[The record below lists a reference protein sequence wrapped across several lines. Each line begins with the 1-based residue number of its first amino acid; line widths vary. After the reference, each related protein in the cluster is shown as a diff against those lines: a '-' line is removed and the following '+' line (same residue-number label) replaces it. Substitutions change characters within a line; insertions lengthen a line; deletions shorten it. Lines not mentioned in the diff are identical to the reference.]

1 MREKEDERLKER
13 MRGNQSTCRVKGK
26 STGKSQIEPFL
37 SIIYENGSEK
47 QGSYERERIRQ
58 RKREGEKQEERRE
71 ERGRKRKKEKE
82 KILKE

>member
-1 MREKEDERLKER
+1 MRDREKEDERLKER

-58 RKREGEKQEERRE
+58 RKREEGEKE
-71 ERGRKRKKEKE
+71 RKRRRKY
-82 KILKE
+82 